1 MISGDAP
8 LPVLRPDLD
17 LIPGPK
23 AHDGSPTTVVYDP
36 LARSYNRFSWFE
48 FAVIRLLGQPRTLD
62 EVVALLDRDTTMS
75 PTAEEVL
82 KVCQELVQQG
92 LTVNT
97 LIQQP
102 EQLEKEVKART
113 PHWFKWLL
121 HHYLYFRIPLL
132 RPDAFLGKT
141 ISFVRPLASSTAF
154 ALYFICGIVGLI
166 LVSMRHEQFI
176 HTFQYFF
183 NIKGLLYYGTA
194 ITLVKIIHE
203 FSHAYTAKAHGLR
216 VPVMGVAFIVL
227 WPVAYCDVTDAWRIP
242 KQRERL
248 PVAVAGIIAE
258 LVIAGFCLVGWACTQ
273 PGLLNSLFFV
283 VSTAS
288 LISTLLVNLNPAMS
302 FDGYY
307 LFMDVSGIDNLRS
320 RAFSY
325 LRWLF
330 RTSCLG
336 MKLVAPEKPKGWR
349 KFLYVTYSIYSWAY
363 RFFLYIGIAVLVYYK
378 FTKLLGIFLFL
389 VEVWWFIALPIVKE
403 ISSVIKMRKMLTFN
417 ARLISFLLL
426 LISLAAWLVWPRVHT
441 HYFPAVVEA
450 RNLQQIYAPFSGVV
464 TNIKGQ
470 RGKKIKVGDEILSI
484 ASVPLRA
491 EISELSMQEKI
502 LDIEARLLFIQHNFS
517 ALPQKEEEKH
527 QIASRLQGIKKR
539 QELYNISAQ
548 VSGVITEWDRNLKTG
563 QHVRQNQ
570 VFGRIVNP
578 DDFYFAAYIPEDKVA
593 LISEGETVL
602 FYPETGAEAVQGS
615 IVKISKSKI
624 DSTSHIALTSLA
636 SGDIPATRDSYG
648 NISILE
654 ARYVVEI
661 RPDSPMPFPLGKSG
675 KMRMQTAPRSYLID
689 MWHKVYRT
697 LVKESNF

>member
-1 MISGDAP
+1 MMSGDTP
-8 LPVLRPDLD
+8 LPILRPDLD
-17 LIPGPK
+17 IIPGPK

-48 FAVIRLLGQPRTLD
+48 FAVIKLLLQPRTLD
-62 EVVALLDRDTTMS
+62 EVVSILSSETTMR
-75 PTAEEVL
+75 PTPEEVL
-82 KVCQELVQQG
+82 SVCQELVREG
-92 LTVNT
+92 LTESS

-102 EQLEKEVKART
+102 DQLEKDIKTRT

-132 RPDAFLGKT
+132 RPDAFLEKT
-141 ISFVRPLASSTAF
+141 INYVSPLASTAAF
-154 ALYFICGIVGLI
+154 AIYFLCGIMGLI
-166 LVSMRHEQFI
+166 LVSMRHEQFF

-183 NIKGLLYYGTA
+183 NFKGLLYYGTA

-203 FSHAYTAKAHGLR
+203 FSHAYTAKAYGLR

-242 KQRERL
+242 KQRKRL
-248 PVAVAGIIAE
+248 PVAAAGIIAE
-258 LVIAGFCLVGWACTQ
+258 LVIAGFCLAGWAFTQ

-307 LFMDVSGIDNLRS
+307 IFMDVSGIDNLRS
-320 RAFSY
+320 RAFGY
-325 LRWLF
+325 FRYLF
-330 RTSCLG
+330 RTACLG
-336 MKLVAPEKPKGWR
+336 MNLTATEKPQGWR

-403 ISSVIKMRKMLTFN
+403 ITAVIKMRKMLTLN
-417 ARLISFLLL
+417 VRLVTSLLL
-426 LISLAAWLVWPRVHT
+426 LVSVAAWLGWPRAHT
-441 HYFPAVVEA
+441 YYFPAVVEA
-450 RNLQQIYAPFSGVV
+450 RNLQQIYAPFSGIV
-464 TNIKGQ
+464 TEIKGS
-470 RGKKIKVGDEILSI
+470 RGKKVRAGDEILRL

-491 EISELSMQEKI
+491 EISELSLQEKI
-502 LDIEARLLFIQHNFS
+502 LETEAQLLFIQHNFS
-517 ALPQKEEEKH
+517 AMPQKEEEKH
-527 QIASRLQGIKKR
+527 QVASRLQGIRKK
-539 QELYNISAQ
+539 QELYNVSAQ
-548 VSGVITEWDRNLKTG
+548 VSGTITEWDRNLRTG
-563 QHVRQNQ
+563 QHVQQNQ
-570 VFGRIVNP
+570 IFGRITNH
-578 DDFYFAAYIPEDKVA
+578 DNFHLAAYIPEDKVA
-593 LISEGETVL
+593 LLSEGETAI
-602 FYPETGAEAVQGS
+602 FYPETGAEGLSGS
-615 IVKISKSKI
+615 ITKIGKSKT
-624 DSTSHIALTSLA
+624 DSTRHIALTSLA
-636 SGDIPATRDSYG
+636 SGDIPATQDRYG
-648 NISILE
+648 NISLLE

-661 RPDSPMPFPLGKSG
+661 KPTAPITFPLGKSG

-689 MWHKVYRT
+689 LWHKVYRT

>member
-1 MISGDAP
+1 MMSGDTP
-8 LPVLRPDLD
+8 LPILRPDLD
-17 LIPGPK
+17 IIPGPK

-48 FAVIRLLGQPRTLD
+48 FAVIKLLGQPRTLD
-62 EVVALLDRDTTMS
+62 EVVDLLKQETTMT
-75 PTAEEVL
+75 PVIEEVL
-82 KVCQELVQQG
+82 SVCQELVREG
-92 LTVNT
+92 LTINT
-97 LIQQP
+97 LTQQP
-102 EQLEKEVKART
+102 DQLEKEAKART

-132 RPDAFLGKT
+132 RPDVFLGKT
-141 ISFVRPLASSTAF
+141 VNFVRPLASVAAF
-154 ALYFICGIVGLI
+154 VLYLICGIVGLI
-166 LVSMRHEQFI
+166 LVSMRHEQFF

-183 NIKGLLYYGTA
+183 NFKGLLYYGTA

-242 KQRERL
+242 KQRKRL
-248 PVAVAGIIAE
+248 PVAAAGIIAE
-258 LVIAGFCLVGWACTQ
+258 LVIAGFCFVGWAVTQ

-307 LFMDVSGIDNLRS
+307 IFMDVSGIDNLRS
-320 RAFSY
+320 RAFNY

-349 KFLYVTYSIYSWAY
+349 RFLFVTYSIYSWAY

-378 FTKLLGIFLFL
+378 FTKLLGIFFFL

-417 ARLISFLLL
+417 ARLISFVLLFV
-426 LISLAAWLVWPRVHT
+426 SLAAWLVWPRAHT

-464 TNIKGQ
+464 TKINGS
-470 RGKKIKVGDEILSI
+470 RGKEVKVGDEILSI

-491 EISELSMQEKI
+491 EISELSLQEKI
-502 LDIEARLLFIQHNFS
+502 LDTEAQLLFIQHNFS

-527 QIASRLQGIKKR
+527 QVVSNLQGIRKR

-548 VSGVITEWDRNLKTG
+548 VSGVITEWDRNLKIG
-563 QHVRQNQ
+563 QHVQQNQ

-593 LISEGETVL
+593 LLAEGETAL
-602 FYPETGAEAVQGS
+602 FYPETGAEAVSGT
-615 IVKISKSKI
+615 ITKVGKSKT
-624 DSTSHIALTSLA
+624 DSIRHIAL
-636 SGDIPATRDSYG
+636 
-648 NISILE
+648 
-654 ARYVVEI
+654 
-661 RPDSPMPFPLGKSG
+661 
-675 KMRMQTAPRSYLID
+675 
-689 MWHKVYRT
+689 
-697 LVKESNF
+697 

>member
-1 MISGDAP
+1 MMSGDTP
-8 LPVLRPDLD
+8 LPILRPDLD
-17 LIPGPK
+17 IIPGPK

-62 EVVALLDRDTTMS
+62 EVVDLLKQETTMD
-75 PTAEEVL
+75 PTAEEIL
-82 KVCQELVQQG
+82 SVCQELVREG
-92 LTVNT
+92 LTINT

-102 EQLEKEVKART
+102 DQLEKEVKART

-132 RPDAFLGKT
+132 RPDSFLRKT
-141 ISFVRPLASSTAF
+141 INYVRPLASNAAF
-154 ALYFICGIVGLI
+154 TLYFICGIMGLI
-166 LVSMRHEQFI
+166 LVSMRHEQFF

-183 NIKGLLYYGTA
+183 NFKGLLYYGTA
-194 ITLVKIIHE
+194 ITFVKIVHE

-242 KQRERL
+242 KQRKRL
-248 PVAVAGIIAE
+248 PVAAAGIIAE
-258 LVIAGFCLVGWACTQ
+258 LVIAGFCLVGWAFTQ

-307 LFMDVSGIDNLRS
+307 IFMDVSGIDNLRS
-320 RAFSY
+320 RAFNY
-325 LRWLF
+325 LRYLF
-330 RTSCLG
+330 RTFCLG
-336 MKLVAPEKPKGWR
+336 MSLTAPEKPIGWR

-403 ISSVIKMRKMLTFN
+403 ITSVIKMRKMLTFN
-417 ARLISFLLL
+417 ARLVTSLLL
-426 LISLAAWLVWPRVHT
+426 LVSLAAWLVWPRSHT
-441 HYFPAVVEA
+441 YYFPAVVEA
-450 RNLQQIYAPFSGVV
+450 RNMQQIYAPFSGVV
-464 TNIKGQ
+464 TEIKGS
-470 RGKKIKVGDEILSI
+470 RGKKVRAGDEILSI

-491 EISELSMQEKI
+491 EISELSLQEKI
-502 LDIEARLLFIQHNFS
+502 LDKEAQLLFIQHNFS
-517 ALPQKEEEKH
+517 AIPEKEEEKH
-527 QIASRLQGIKKR
+527 QVASRLQGIKKR
-539 QELYNISAQ
+539 QEFYNISAQ
-548 VSGVITEWDRNLKTG
+548 VSGVITEWDRNLKAG

-578 DDFYFAAYIPEDKVA
+578 EDFYFAAYIPEDKVD
-593 LISEGETVL
+593 LLSEEGTVL
-602 FYPETGAEAVQGS
+602 FYPETGAEAVSGT
-615 IVKISKSKI
+615 IIKIGKSKT
-624 DSTSHIALTSLA
+624 DSTRHIALTSLA

-648 NISILE
+648 NISLLE

-661 RPDSPMPFPLGKSG
+661 SPDSPMGLPLGKSG
-675 KMRMQTAPRSYLID
+675 KMRMQMVPRSYLID

-697 LVKESNF
+697 LVRESNF